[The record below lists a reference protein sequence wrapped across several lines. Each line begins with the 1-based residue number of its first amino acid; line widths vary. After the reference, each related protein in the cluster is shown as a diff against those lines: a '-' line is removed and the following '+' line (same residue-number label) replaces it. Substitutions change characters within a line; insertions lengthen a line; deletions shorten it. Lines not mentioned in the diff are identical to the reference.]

1 MVAPV
6 LEPVPHPQLAKAVY
20 SDRGSELAL
29 SGSCRP
35 YTKEYPSEACPEG
48 EETPPFNACLSRS
61 PAARLGSSI
70 FSQMNACP

>member
-48 EETPPFNACLSRS
+48 
-61 PAARLGSSI
+61 
-70 FSQMNACP
+70 